1 MISGFRREVDTNC
14 VLLGYY
20 AKMRPIG
27 CREEITT
34 TRCVITQNRA
44 VLKNRFL

>member
-1 MISGFRREVDTNC
+1 MIRGFRREVDTNC

-20 AKMRPIG
+20 AKMGPIV

-34 TRCVITQNRA
+34 TFCIITQNIA
-44 VLKNRFL
+44 VLKSRFL